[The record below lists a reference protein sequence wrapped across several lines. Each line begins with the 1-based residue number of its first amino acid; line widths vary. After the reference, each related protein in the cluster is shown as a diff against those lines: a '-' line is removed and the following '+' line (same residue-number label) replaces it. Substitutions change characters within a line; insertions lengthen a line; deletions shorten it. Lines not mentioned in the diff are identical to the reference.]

1 MTTLFD
7 CTLGGVLLSSL
18 DESICVL
25 DLREDAP
32 KLRHATAAAWHDG
45 LHLLDA
51 QRESLTVRVSF
62 LLADY
67 DPVSRREALAAL
79 HAWACPGGIL
89 TVSDRPGQQLQVE
102 CDTLPMMSALCWS
115 DEMSIDFTAYA
126 VPFWE
131 TAEETSAAT
140 TGSAA
145 LTLPGTAD
153 DCPVCVEVANTG
165 PDALTTLT
173 LQCGD
178 TQIAFEGLA
187 IPPGI
192 VLSLGYRDG
201 LLYAEADGVSVLMQ
215 RTAAS
220 SDCLLADAGS
230 AVSVAVTADQHVS
243 AIFHGRGRFL

>member
-1 MTTLFD
+1 MINRFS
-7 CTLGGVLLSSL
+7 CTLNGVSPQSVHSAIRVTDLTELPPRLRVTTVPTARHGLRLLRR
-18 DESICVL
+18 V
-25 DLREDAP
+25 
-32 KLRHATAAAWHDG
+32 
-45 LHLLDA
+45 
-51 QRESLTVRVSF
+51 RESLTVRVSF

-115 DEMSIDFTAYA
+115 DEISIDFTAYA

-131 TAEETSAAT
+131 TAEETSTAT

-165 PDALTTLT
+165 PDALTALT

-192 VLSLGYRDG
+192 VLSLGYRNG

-215 RTAAS
+215 RTASS